1 MSDPIWPV
9 ELILDR
15 IDELAALPHGETR
28 ALPPSAY
35 LSEDLHAFE
44 KERIFARDWICLGR
58 AEEIPKTGDYLTG
71 MINDQPIFAI
81 RGRDSGVRAFA
92 NVCLHRMMRLLQG
105 RGSCRGITCPYHGWA
120 YGIDGQLKG
129 APHMQDRADF
139 NPKGM
144 SLPEIRTD
152 VWEGWI
158 YVTLDPKTVSIS
170 EQLEPLREVVG
181 RYRMGDYV
189 QLVTQDHLWNTNWKL
204 LTENFMEGYHLP
216 VAHKATVGAWTPPDQ
231 CEFPGDVHEAFTYQL
246 FQKTGDAKLGTAH
259 PDNTRLEGPWRTTS
273 VLPTVFPTHMTVL
286 APDHLWYLILRPEGP
301 GQVHVRFGAAIAP
314 EVLAAT
320 SDLEAFREEVIGF
333 FDRVNEEDR
342 FVVEGIYEGA
352 RAPLSEA
359 GPLSW
364 LERELH
370 DFQKYLSRRL
380 SGYAAR
386 KPKTRTHKPGKR
398 KARQTKVA

>member
-15 IDELAALPHGETR
+15 IDELAALPPGKTM
-28 ALPPSAY
+28 AMPPSAY
-35 LSEDLHAFE
+35 LSKKLYTLE

-58 AEEIPKTGDYLTG
+58 TEEIPQTGDYLTG
-71 MINDQPIFAI
+71 TINDQPLFAI
-81 RGRDSGVRAFA
+81 RGRDGGVRTFS
-92 NVCLHRMMRLLQG
+92 NVCLHRMMRLLTG

-120 YGIDGQLKG
+120 YSIDGQLKG
-129 APHMQDRADF
+129 APYMKERPGFD
-139 NPKGM
+139 PKGM
-144 SLPEIRTD
+144 SLPEVRTEI
-152 VWEGWI
+152 WEGWI
-158 YVTLDPKTVSIS
+158 YVTLDPNTVSIT
-170 EQLEPLREVVG
+170 EQLAPLHDVVG

-189 QLVTQDHLWNTNWKL
+189 QVVTQDHLWNTNWKL

-231 CEFPGDVHEAFTYQL
+231 CEFPDDVYEAFTYQL
-246 FQKTGDAKLGTAH
+246 FQKTGDATLGTAH
-259 PDNTRLEGPWRTTS
+259 PDNTQIEGPWRNTS

-301 GQVHVRFGAAIAP
+301 GQVNVRFGAAIAP

-320 SDLEAFREEVIGF
+320 PDIEGFREEVIGF

-342 FVVEGIYEGA
+342 FVVEGIHEGA
-352 RAPLSEA
+352 KAPLSEA
-359 GPLSW
+359 GPLCW

-386 KPKTRTHKPGKR
+386 APKKKKR
-398 KARQTKVA
+398 KNRRKHVA